1 MKVYPIF
8 LNNLSEQRS
17 IVIGGDH
24 EAERKVGSLLDVD
37 AQVTLIS
44 PDPSEQLQQWAHE
57 DVIEWIE
64 RGYERGDLEGAFLVI
79 VSEYNPERSQRIW
92 EEAQERN
99 VLINAMDD
107 VPRCNFVAGSVVRR
121 GPLVISIS
129 TTGKAPTLS
138 VRMRQELEKEIG
150 PEYEDFLELMHK
162 LREPMAATYPDFDR
176 RRDLWYEIV
185 DSEALDLI
193 RHDRHEAA
201 LDRIREI
208 VGDEVVDAVTAVP

>member
-24 EAERKVGSLLDVD
+24 EAERKVGSLLEVD

-44 PDPSEQLQQWAHE
+44 PDPSEQLRHWAH
-57 DVIEWIE
+57 VGAIEWIE
-64 RGYERGDLEGAFLVI
+64 RDYRRGDLEGAILVI

-99 VLINAMDD
+99 ILINAMDD

-138 VRMRQELEKEIG
+138 VRMRQELEEEIG
-150 PEYEDFLELMHK
+150 PEYEEFLELMHR
-162 LREPMAATYPDFDR
+162 LREPMAEHYPNFDR
-176 RRDLWYEIV
+176 RRDLWYDIV
-185 DSEALDLI
+185 DSDALDLI
-193 RHDRHEAA
+193 RGDRREAA
-201 LDRIREI
+201 LDRIRGI
-208 VGDEVVDAVTAVP
+208 VGDEIVDAVTAVP

>member
-8 LNNLSEQRS
+8 LNNLSEQCS

-24 EAERKVGSLLDVD
+24 EAERKVGSLLEVD
-37 AQVTLIS
+37 AQITLIS

-57 DVIEWIE
+57 GAIDWIE
-64 RGYERGDLEGAFLVI
+64 REYRRGDLRGAFLVI

-99 VLINAMDD
+99 ILINAMDD

-138 VRMRQELEKEIG
+138 VRMRQDLEEEIG
-150 PEYEDFLELMHK
+150 PEYEEFLEIMHE
-162 LREPMAATYPDFDR
+162 LREPMAEQYPDFDR
-176 RRDLWYEIV
+176 RRDLWYDVV
-185 DSEALDLI
+185 DSNALELI
-193 RHDRHEAA
+193 GRDRPAAA

-208 VGDEVVDAVTAVP
+208 VGDEVVDCITAAP

>member
-8 LNNLSEQRS
+8 LNNLDEQRS

-24 EAERKVGSLLDVD
+24 EAERKVGGLLEVD
-37 AQVTLIS
+37 ALVTLIS
-44 PDPSEQLQQWAHE
+44 PDPSERLKRWAHE
-57 DVIEWIE
+57 GAIDWIDRE
-64 RGYERGDLEGAFLVI
+64 YERGDLEGAFLVI

-138 VRMRQELEKEIG
+138 VRMREELEEEIG
-150 PEYEDFLELMHK
+150 PEYEEFLEIMHK
-162 LREPMAATYPDFDR
+162 LREPMAATYPDFDH

-185 DSEALDLI
+185 DSEVLDLI
-193 RHDRHEAA
+193 RDDHHEAA
-201 LDRIREI
+201 FQCIRDI
-208 VGDEVVDAVTAVP
+208 VGDEVVDTIAVTP

>member
-8 LNNLSEQRS
+8 LNSLSEQRS

-24 EAERKVGSLLDVD
+24 EAERKVGSLLEVD
-37 AQVTLIS
+37 ASVTLITA
-44 PDPSEQLQQWAHE
+44 DPSDQLRQWAR
-57 DVIEWIE
+57 DGTIEWIA
-64 RGYERGDLEGAFLVI
+64 RDYERGDLEGAFLVI

-99 VLINAMDD
+99 VLMNAMDD

-138 VRMRQELEKEIG
+138 VRLREELEEEVG
-150 PEYEDFLELMHK
+150 PEYEEFLEIMHK
-162 LREPMAATYPDFDR
+162 LRKPMAATYPDFDR
-176 RRDLWYEIV
+176 RRDLWYDIV
-185 DSEALDLI
+185 DSDVLELI
-193 RHDRHEAA
+193 RRNDHEIA
-201 LDRIREI
+201 LDRIRDI
-208 VGDEVVDAVTAVP
+208 VGDEVVDAIAATH